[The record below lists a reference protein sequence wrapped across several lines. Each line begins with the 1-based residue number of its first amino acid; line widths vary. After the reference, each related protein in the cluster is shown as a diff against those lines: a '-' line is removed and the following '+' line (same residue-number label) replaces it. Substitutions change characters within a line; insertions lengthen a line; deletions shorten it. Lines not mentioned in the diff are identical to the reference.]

1 MTMDILIDRPL
12 GNEPGELTSSEIKR
26 QLAKAAGQPIV
37 VRIHSEGGSVF
48 EGLAI
53 YDALVAYA
61 GPKRCIVE
69 SAAFSMASVIAMA
82 FDDRTITPNGYLMC
96 HNPYM
101 SCGGDEPQL
110 LASLR
115 DRLASIYSAATR
127 KPRAFIDRLMAGE
140 TFMDASES
148 LRNGFATGIAQGSAR
163 AVRGFQAMVQGNPL
177 FKACIVARLGSHTT
191 VKGRWNQ
198 AVSASMAGGLD
209 RWKSIVA
216 VDRSHPGLRMKM
228 IDEANG
234 R

>member
-1 MTMDILIDRPL
+1 MDIIIDRPL

-53 YDALVAYA
+53 YDALKAYT
-61 GPKRCIVE
+61 GQKRCIIE
-69 SAAFSMASVIAMA
+69 SAAFSMASVLAMA
-82 FDDRTITPNGYLMC
+82 FDDRTITPNGYMMV
-96 HNPYM
+96 HSPYLDDG
-101 SCGGDEPQL
+101 STLPI

-115 DRLASIYSAATR
+115 DRLSAIYSAATR

-140 TFMDASES
+140 VFMDASES
-148 LRNGFATGIAQGSAR
+148 LRNGFVTGITAGSVR
-163 AVRGFQAMVQGNPL
+163 AVAMLRDMTHKHPQ
-177 FKACIVARLGSHTT
+177 FKACIVARLGSQTT
-191 VKGRWNQ
+191 AKGRWNQ

-209 RWKSIVA
+209 RWKAIVD
-216 VDRSHPGLRMKM
+216 VDRSHPGLRLKM